1 MEVLSESIIIQP
13 YTSKYQQQVVD
24 LILHI
29 QQQEYQIP
37 ITEKDQPDL
46 FEIESFYQQGNGNFW
61 VAVCNERVVGSVA
74 LIDIG
79 SRQVALRKMFVAK
92 SYRGANFQ
100 TAHRLLHT
108 AIAWA
113 KQREVERIYLGTTLQ
128 YRAAHRFYEKNGF
141 QHIEKE
147 KLPENFPVMNV
158 DKKFYTYKV

>member
-1 MEVLSESIIIQP
+1 MSESIIIQP

>member
-1 MEVLSESIIIQP
+1 MSESIIIQP

-61 VAVCNERVVGSVA
+61 VAVCDEKVVGSVA

-92 SYRGANFQ
+92 SYRGANFK

-108 AIAWA
+108 VIAWA

-147 KLPENFPVMNV
+147 KLPEYFPVMNV

>member
-1 MEVLSESIIIQP
+1 MSESISIEP

-61 VAVCNERVVGSVA
+61 VAVCNEKVVGSVA

-79 SRQVALRKMFVAK
+79 SRQVALRKMFVTK
-92 SYRGANFQ
+92 PYRGATFK

-113 KQREVERIYLGTTLQ
+113 KEQEVERIYLGTTLQ

-141 QHIEKE
+141 QAIEKE
-147 KLPENFPVMNV
+147 KLPANFPVMNV
-158 DKKFYTYKV
+158 DKKFYTYGV

>member
-1 MEVLSESIIIQP
+1 VEVLSESIIIQP
-13 YTSKYQQQVVD
+13 YASKYQQQVVD
-24 LILHI
+24 LILTI
-29 QQQEYQIP
+29 QQQEYHIP

-92 SYRGANFQ
+92 SYRGATLK

-113 KQREVERIYLGTTLQ
+113 KKQEVERIYLGTTLQ